1 MRYVFG
7 FLCVCALGVMPLVG
21 CGDND
26 SDCAEPVDV
35 AGEWETTS
43 TVVSDNCDGRMSRTF
58 RMKITQDG
66 NALTAETPELTFSGT
81 ICGNQIQMSGS
92 FPEDDGTVTV
102 NATLDVSADGKSLQ
116 GSDTW
121 TWTDGSESCSGS
133 DSLSGT
139 RIMTGGCEGAVD
151 GTACSGGACLDG
163 ACTALTTVSGT
174 VTVEEGNDSTSPAVD
189 ATVSVVGTSLS
200 TKTND
205 SGEFSFGVFTGD
217 WFFQSEKDELWGEI
231 HIETVPTTGLSGLEL
246 FVITDAVIAEL
257 ERELGIKI
265 DDAKGI
271 ISVNFGIAPG
281 EALGGET
288 AELSELYE
296 YATAEKADGEE
307 VLSEELFPGG
317 GPDLTFWNVD
327 PTEELIVTPKGE
339 GLECGLRK
347 PGTVYPIRARFVT
360 LRADAQCTLVTGS
373 NGR

>member
-1 MRYVFG
+1 
-7 FLCVCALGVMPLVG
+7 
-21 CGDND
+21 
-26 SDCAEPVDV
+26 
-35 AGEWETTS
+35 
-43 TVVSDNCDGRMSRTF
+43 
-58 RMKITQDG
+58 
-66 NALTAETPELTFSGT
+66 
-81 ICGNQIQMSGS
+81 
-92 FPEDDGTVTV
+92 
-102 NATLDVSADGKSLQ
+102 
-116 GSDTW
+116 
-121 TWTDGSESCSGS
+121 
-133 DSLSGT
+133 
-139 RIMTGGCEGAVD
+139 
-151 GTACSGGACLDG
+151 
-163 ACTALTTVSGT
+163 VSGT

-205 SGEFSFGVFTGD
+205 LGEFSFGVFTGD

-231 HIETVPTTGLSGLEL
+231 HIETVPTTGPSGLEL

-257 ERELGIKI
+257 ERELGIEI

-339 GLECGLRK
+339 GLECSLK
-347 PGTVYPIRARFVT
+347 MPGTVYPIRARFAT

>member
-1 MRYVFG
+1 MRYLVSLVF
-7 FLCVCALGVMPLVG
+7 VSALSVAFVA
-21 CGDND
+21 CGGEGA
-26 SDCAEPVDV
+26 DCAEPVDV
-35 AGEWETTS
+35 AGEWEMTS
-43 TVVSDNCDGRMSRTF
+43 TVVSDNCDGRMSQTF
-58 RMKITQDG
+58 RMTITQDG

-102 NATLDVSADGKSLQ
+102 NATLDVSAEGDSMQ

-139 RIMTGGCEGAVD
+139 LITGRCEGAVD

-174 VTVEEGNDSTSPAVD
+174 VTVEEGNNSTSPAVG
-189 ATVSVVGTSLS
+189 ATVSVVGTTLS
-200 TKTND
+200 TTTND
-205 SGEFSFGVFTGD
+205 LGEFSFGVFTGD

-257 ERELGIKI
+257 ERELGIEI
-265 DDAKGI
+265 DDAKGT

-339 GLECGLRK
+339 GLECSLK
-347 PGTVYPIRARFVT
+347 MPGTVYPIRARFVT
-360 LRADAQCTLVTGS
+360 IRADAQCTLVTGS